1 MAPQETKTKPRI
13 MPPLSSVPLP
23 RQPLPEENL
32 PAPVRE
38 TAKETE
44 VETQRGSDLIR
55 IHGGKRLEGTIE
67 ISGAKNSGLKL
78 MCASLL
84 TADTMRFTNM
94 PTTLRDIRTLT
105 KVLESIGATI
115 ATGPEGTMVVQAKNI
130 SNGHADY
137 ELVRQMRASILVLGP
152 LLARLGE
159 ATVSLPGG
167 CAIGTR
173 PIDLHLMGLEKMGAK
188 ITLEEG
194 YVHASAPQG
203 LTGADITFPKVSV
216 GATENVMMAATLA
229 KGTTTLYNAA
239 REPEIVDLGEC
250 LIAMGAKITGLG
262 TSEIRITGV
271 DKLHG
276 ALHNVIADRIETGTY
291 MIAVALT
298 GGTLRLKNTQ
308 TKFLNALIGPLKA
321 AGVSFDEEGDDVI
334 VHRNGNPLVG
344 TDIMTD
350 PYPGFPTDLQAQ
362 FMTMLTQCEGAGMV
376 TETVFENRFMHVPE
390 LCRMG
395 ANITVHGSSAIVRG
409 VKKLKGTD
417 VMATDLRASV
427 ALVLAGLVAE
437 GTTTVHR
444 IYHLDRGYEN
454 LVAKLQAC
462 GAHIERVR
470 GRSDDD

>member
-1 MAPQETKTKPRI
+1 MAPLKHRI
-13 MPPLSSVPLP
+13 TPPLSSVSMAS
-23 RQPLPEENL
+23 PEIEI
-32 PAPVRE
+32 RIE
-38 TAKETE
+38 KK
-44 VETQRGSDLIR
+44 GSDLIR
-55 IHGGKRLEGTIE
+55 IQGGKRLDGTIE

-78 MCASLL
+78 MCAALL
-84 TADTMRFTNM
+84 TEETMRFTNM
-94 PTTLRDIRTLT
+94 PTSLRDIATLT
-105 KVLESIGATI
+105 KVLESLGATI
-115 ATGPEGTMVVQAKNI
+115 ATGPAGTMAIQAKALD
-130 SNGHADY
+130 STHTDY

-152 LLARLGE
+152 LLARLGQ

-188 ITLEEG
+188 ITLEDG
-194 YVHASAPQG
+194 YVHASAPNG
-203 LTGADITFPKVSV
+203 LSGANITFPKVSV

-239 REPEIVDLGEC
+239 REPEISDLGEC
-250 LIAMGAKITGLG
+250 LIAMGAKISGLG
-262 TSEIRITGV
+262 TAEITITGV
-271 DKLHG
+271 EKLYG
-276 ALHNVIADRIETGTY
+276 AMHSVVPDRIETGTY

-308 TKFLNALIGPLKA
+308 LRFLSALIGPLQA
-321 AGVSFDEEGDDVI
+321 AGVSFDEDGGDVI

-344 TDIMTD
+344 TDIMTE

-395 ANITVHGSSAIVRG
+395 ANITVHGGSAIVRG
-409 VKKLKGTD
+409 VKKLKGTN

-427 ALVLAGLVAE
+427 ALVLAGLMAE

-454 LVAKLQAC
+454 LVEKLQAC
-462 GAHIERVR
+462 GAAIERIPAE
-470 GRSDDD
+470 GPDET